1 MSKLK
6 YFKSDFV
13 DQLRELE
20 DLSFYSND
28 DELRID
34 ESAIVESRQTDIAE
48 QIPRLNPAIDSDA
61 ENAMKIYA
69 YLPLNPTQA
78 SDTRLWT
85 YMAHVTFRGYTKNR
99 WSLKESSTDSQK
111 RSYIEDHWFSSG
123 SSRSL
128 RRNSISRLWWAAHLT
143 VAPWEKDSYFA
154 SLKNMDRYVYTKIL
168 LSSQDVAQQ
177 LLERRLSWS
186 NKMLVALLEY
196 FRSDDVFLHNRAL
209 CRNFLKEI
217 NLVLGYRKLMTLDL
231 QQLLVEIR
239 GIGSD
244 IKSDMLSER

>member
-13 DQLRELE
+13 YQLRELE
-20 DLSFYSND
+20 DLSFYTGKN
-28 DELRID
+28 ELQID
-34 ESAIVESRQTDIAE
+34 EEMIVESRQTDVVARVP
-48 QIPRLNPAIDSDA
+48 QLDPAIDSDA

-85 YMAHVTFRGYTKNR
+85 YMTHVTFREYTKSR

-143 VAPWEKDSYFA
+143 VAPWEKDSYFE
-154 SLKNMDRYVYTKIL
+154 SLKSTDRYAYTRIL

-186 NKMLVALLEY
+186 NEMLIALLEY
-196 FRSDDVFLHNRAL
+196 FRSDDTFLHNRAL

-239 GIGSD
+239 GIGND
-244 IKSDMLSER
+244 IKADLLTEK